1 MPAAIAVERLHTC
14 IEAPEPSFLDNEI
27 STKISLTGL
36 YFVRSAL
43 RAATQLPGWEPT
55 DVDDAPASA
64 C

>member
-1 MPAAIAVERLHTC
+1 MRTC
-14 IEAPEPSFLDNEI
+14 VEAPELLLFDNAI
-27 STKISLTGL
+27 STKIPLAGL

-43 RAATQLPGWEPT
+43 PAATQQPGWEPT